1 MMGVMTTPTPYINIT
16 AAHWQPTLGTSG
28 DVVEGLRDI
37 DQAIRIILTTPRGS
51 DAHRPEF
58 GSLLHLYIDWPVNR
72 VTPHLVRE
80 AVDAIRRWE
89 PRISVVQVQV
99 MIDGSQITLRVQW
112 RVADGIAQATEV
124 PYARAA

>member
-1 MMGVMTTPTPYINIT
+1 MTTPTSYTSIT
-16 AAHWQPTLGTSG
+16 AAHWQPALGTSG
-28 DVVEGLRDI
+28 EVVEGLRDV
-37 DQAIRIILTTPRGS
+37 DQAIRVILTTPKGS

-58 GSLLHLYIDWPVNR
+58 GSDLHLYIDWPTNR

-89 PRISVVQVQV
+89 TRVSVVQVQV
-99 MIDGSQITLRVQW
+99 SIDVAHITVRVQW
-112 RVADGIAQATEV
+112 RVADGIPQLTEV

>member
-1 MMGVMTTPTPYINIT
+1 MTRPIPYTSIT
-16 AAHWQPTLGTSG
+16 AAHWQPALGISG
-28 DVVEGLRDI
+28 EVVEGLRDI
-37 DQAIRIILTTPRGS
+37 DQAIRIILTTPKGS

-58 GSLLHLYIDWPVNR
+58 GSDIHLYIDWPVNR

-89 PRISVVQVQV
+89 TRVSVVQVLV
-99 MIDGSQITLRVQW
+99 LIEDSRVILRVQW
-112 RVADGIAQATEV
+112 RVADGVAQMTEV

>member
-1 MMGVMTTPTPYINIT
+1 MTTPIPYTSIT
-16 AAHWQPTLGTSG
+16 AAHWQPALGTSG
-28 DVVEGLRDI
+28 EVVEGLRDI
-37 DQAIRIILTTPRGS
+37 DQAIRIILTTPKGS

-58 GSLLHLYIDWPVNR
+58 GSDLHLYIDWPTNR

-89 PRISVVQVQV
+89 TRVSVVQVQV
-99 MIDGSQITLRVQW
+99 SIDVEHITVRVQW
-112 RVADGIAQATEV
+112 RVADGIPQLTEV

>member
-1 MMGVMTTPTPYINIT
+1 MTTPTPYTSIT
-16 AAHWQPTLGTSG
+16 AAHWQPALGTSG
-28 DVVEGLRDI
+28 EVVEGLRDI
-37 DQAIRIILTTPRGS
+37 DQAIRIILTTPKGS

-58 GSLLHLYIDWPVNR
+58 GSDLHLYIDWPSNR

-89 PRISVVQVQV
+89 TRVSVVQVQV
-99 MIDGSQITLRVQW
+99 SIDVEHITVRVQW
-112 RVADGIAQATEV
+112 RVADGIPQLTEV

>member
-1 MMGVMTTPTPYINIT
+1 MTTPIPYTSIT
-16 AAHWQPTLGTSG
+16 AAHWQPALGASG
-28 DVVEGLRDI
+28 EVVEGLRDI
-37 DQAIRIILTTPRGS
+37 DQAIRIILTTPKGS

-58 GSLLHLYIDWPVNR
+58 GSDLHLYIDWPTNR

-89 PRISVVQVQV
+89 ARVSVVQVQV
-99 MIDGSQITLRVQW
+99 NIDVEHVTVRVQW
-112 RVADGIAQATEV
+112 RVADGIPQLTEV